1 MKNIKNIIY
10 FLTSLLICV
19 CLVYLVCYL
28 IPAPKINKSNQ
39 ITIYDKNENII
50 VQTQND
56 LPGKYLKI
64 DEINE
69 DFLYAF
75 VASEDENF
83 YNHIGFSFKGIFRA
97 LINNV
102 TKDDKQGGSSIS
114 QQLSRS
120 LFLDNDK
127 SVVRKIKEALITIR
141 LETHYDKKT
150 ILEQYLNNIYLG
162 HNIYGIEQASLYYF
176 NKTNKELALD
186 EVCTIVGIANAPN
199 LNAPDINLNNAI
211 SRRNYVLK
219 RLLETSYIN
228 NETYNHFFNKKTVIN
243 INKIEINSCF
253 SHIFYYVKNK
263 LDSLNLNN
271 KKVLANGLKIYT
283 SIDADIQ
290 KTLVNTINNINPND
304 NSQISSVIMK
314 TKSNDILAMVG
325 SYDLRDQYNRALNAK
340 RPIGSTVK
348 PLLYY
353 LALKSGLKPTTSM
366 NCKKMSF
373 NIEGYDVY
381 SPTNATN
388 TYANNK
394 LNMVKAIGLSDN
406 IYATKTLLYVG
417 INNLSKLFKYFDMDF
432 KCVPSSALGVD
443 EMTLVDLVSI
453 YNCFA
458 SLGTY
463 YEPKIINK
471 ILDENGKL
479 LYMDESKSKKV
490 LQKPYVFVL
499 NQLLLAPFDKNLIDY
514 TSPTLLNY
522 QTNNLFAAKTGTDSF
537 NSYAIGYNPKYTIG
551 VWSGTDLNEPFNYKN
566 ISKRVF
572 QQIANQISDKNYWY
586 NPPSYIEKININ
598 SSIYWQIKES

>member
-1 MKNIKNIIY
+1 M
-10 FLTSLLICV
+10 
-19 CLVYLVCYL
+19 
-28 IPAPKINKSNQ
+28 
-39 ITIYDKNENII
+39 
-50 VQTQND
+50 
-56 LPGKYLKI
+56 
-64 DEINE
+64 
-69 DFLYAF
+69 
-75 VASEDENF
+75 
-83 YNHIGFSFKGIFRA
+83 
-97 LINNV
+97 NNV

-176 NKTNKELALD
+176 NKTNKELTLD
-186 EVCTIVGIANAPN
+186 EVCMVVGIANAPN

-228 NETYNHFFNKKTVIN
+228 NETYNSFINKKTVVN

-290 KTLVNTINNINPND
+290 KTLVNTITNINPND

-314 TKSNDILAMVG
+314 TNSNDVLAMVG
-325 SYDLRDQYNRALNAK
+325 SYDLKDQYNRAFNAK

-479 LYMDESKSKKV
+479 LYVDESKNKKV

-572 QQIANQISDKNYWY
+572 QQMANQISDKNYWY